1 MDEAAKTKLE
11 ALLQQELAALATYQE
26 LADRWR
32 DTPYI
37 DAIRQN
43 VTSHQRRVQVLQ
55 ARVAETGGWA
65 EPNALPWTGIDG
77 DTGEIL
83 TVLEENEDQLLR
95 EYRNRPG
102 MADLDPASLR
112 ILGDTLIPEQDKSH
126 RNIAELKAAV

>member
-11 ALLQQELAALATYQE
+11 ALLQQELAASQTYQE
-26 LADRWR
+26 LAERWK
-32 DTPYI
+32 DTPHI

-43 VTSHQRRVQVLQ
+43 QASHQRRVEALQ

-65 EPNALPWTGIDG
+65 EPETRPWPGIDG
-77 DTGEIL
+77 DTGAVL

-102 MADLDPASLR
+102 MADLDAASLR

-126 RNIAELKAAV
+126 RAIADLKAAV